1 MTIEIP
7 EQEKDNVLVFL
18 KNHGVKVFE
27 HDKELSREEALAGLE
42 QSLKE
47 SKLMSEGKLKGK
59 TLSQVINGK

>member
-18 KNHGVKVFE
+18 KSRGVKVFE

-42 QSLKE
+42 QGLKE